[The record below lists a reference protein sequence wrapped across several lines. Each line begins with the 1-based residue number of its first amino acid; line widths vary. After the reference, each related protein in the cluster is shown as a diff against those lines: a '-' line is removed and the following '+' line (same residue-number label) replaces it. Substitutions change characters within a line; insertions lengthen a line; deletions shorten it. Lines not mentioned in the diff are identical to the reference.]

1 MASVHPGVT
10 ARKIG
15 NRVEALAVTPRQ
27 ACTLLSIGNTYL
39 YELIRIGEL
48 DSYLEGRARR
58 ITMESIQRR
67 VARLVAENA
76 AKSSHRQTEKLAERG
91 GTDRA

>member
-1 MASVHPGVT
+1 MHVAQH
-10 ARKIG
+10 RQH
-15 NRVEALAVTPRQ
+15 TP
-27 ACTLLSIGNTYL
+27 AA
-39 YELIRIGEL
+39 ELIRTGEL

-76 AKSSHRQTEKLAERG
+76 AARPRREG
-91 GTDRA
+91 GGGA